1 MSVLLML
8 QYQSVPKLCHVN
20 EHLTYV
26 WTPCRSIKI
35 YCALKNRI
43 KWQNASYKH
52 GLVNIINWLDLNR
65 TRIKGRT
72 RLHSDNH
79 RKFFTTWQIKI
90 FIQYRKSF
98 DIDLQLNK
106 TFFHSNVKMFWKWN
120 CADTS
125 LSFILNSPNLWI
137 KYLSFSFLT
146 RLFNKSFFCALKE
159 KLCLKNSCEK
169 LSRNFVLCRWNL
181 SN

>member
-1 MSVLLML
+1 MLGDNLLCLTILKLRYDKAQSNWNITFMPVLILL
-8 QYQSVPKLCHVN
+8 FQSVPKLCHAN
-20 EHLTYV
+20 EYFTDI

-79 RKFFTTWQIKI
+79 RKFLQHGKLKFFFQNG
-90 FIQYRKSF
+90 KSF
-98 DIDLQLNK
+98 DIDSQLINK
-106 TFFHSNVKMFWKWN
+106 FFHSNVKMF
-120 CADTS
+120 
-125 LSFILNSPNLWI
+125 
-137 KYLSFSFLT
+137 
-146 RLFNKSFFCALKE
+146 
-159 KLCLKNSCEK
+159 
-169 LSRNFVLCRWNL
+169 
-181 SN
+181 